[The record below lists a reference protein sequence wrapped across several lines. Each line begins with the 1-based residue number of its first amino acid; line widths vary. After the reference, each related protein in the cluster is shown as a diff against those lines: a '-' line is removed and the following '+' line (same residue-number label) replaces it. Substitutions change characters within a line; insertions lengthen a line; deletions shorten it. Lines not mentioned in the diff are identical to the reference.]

1 MISGPRKAYR
11 RNESTIGDDGHA
23 CASVTVYG
31 LGDGLRVRILVH
43 GDCLDETSDSR
54 GRTGGGD
61 VGALL
66 DWTAWIDAG
75 ALGSAIQVSGR

>member
-1 MISGPRKAYR
+1 MISGPRKAYG
-11 RNESTIGDDGHA
+11 RNESTIGDNGHA
-23 CASVTVYG
+23 CASVTVHG
-31 LGDGLRVRILVH
+31 FGDGLRVRILVH
-43 GDCLDETSDSR
+43 GDCLDVTSNAW

-75 ALGSAIQVSGR
+75 ALGSAIQVSGK